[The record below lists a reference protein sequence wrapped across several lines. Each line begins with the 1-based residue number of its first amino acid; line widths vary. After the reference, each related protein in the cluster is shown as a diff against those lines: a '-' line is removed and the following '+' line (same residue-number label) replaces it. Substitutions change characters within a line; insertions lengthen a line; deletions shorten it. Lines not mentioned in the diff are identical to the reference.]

1 MLERIDGERPTVI
14 SECNSF
20 LKTAYPVFIIHLK
33 GLKKEE
39 EKHLFY
45 WIYKNCSFTPV
56 NYGLENRDFM

>member
-45 WIYKNCSFTPV
+45 
-56 NYGLENRDFM
+56 